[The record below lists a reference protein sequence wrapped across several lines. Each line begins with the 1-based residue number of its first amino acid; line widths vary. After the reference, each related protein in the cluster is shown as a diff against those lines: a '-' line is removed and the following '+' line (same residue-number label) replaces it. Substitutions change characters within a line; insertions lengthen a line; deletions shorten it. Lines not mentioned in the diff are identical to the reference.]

1 MREFCTKWWKRIAT
15 VDMLFIGVLTLL
27 ASLFAS
33 WLKQFP
39 GFSLF
44 GALIIALLI
53 GMIIQ
58 FPIRSAYVGSNDGR
72 KAGVK
77 DAAGLISNKLLRIG
91 IKASD
96 KPVAELAPANLVFL
110 VDVSGSMSSPDKLA
124 LVQQTL
130 RLLTAQLRPEDLV
143 SIVTYASGTEVV
155 LQAALGSD
163 KKSILAAIDKLKA
176 GGSTA
181 DAVKQGNNHHNT
193 TVPRL

>member
-27 ASLFAS
+27 ASLIAS

-77 DAAGLISNKLLRIG
+77 DAAGLISNKLLRLG
-91 IKASD
+91 IILLGFKLN
-96 KPVAELAPANLVFL
+96 LAVLFTQ
-110 VDVSGSMSSPDKLA
+110 DRKS
-124 LVQQTL
+124 
-130 RLLTAQLRPEDLV
+130 
-143 SIVTYASGTEVV
+143 VV
-155 LQAALGSD
+155 
-163 KKSILAAIDKLKA
+163 
-176 GGSTA
+176 
-181 DAVKQGNNHHNT
+181 
-193 TVPRL
+193 

>member
-1 MREFCTKWWKRIAT
+1 
-15 VDMLFIGVLTLL
+15 MLFIGVLTLL

-77 DAAGLISNKLLRIG
+77 DAAGLISNKLLRLG
-91 IKASD
+91 IILLGKVFA
-96 KPVAELAPANLVFL
+96 ANV
-110 VDVSGSMSSPDKLA
+110 M
-124 LVQQTL
+124 
-130 RLLTAQLRPEDLV
+130 RLLCLRRRKP
-143 SIVTYASGTEVV
+143 S
-155 LQAALGSD
+155 AA
-163 KKSILAAIDKLKA
+163 A
-176 GGSTA
+176 
-181 DAVKQGNNHHNT
+181 
-193 TVPRL
+193 

>member
-58 FPIRSAYVGSNDGR
+58 FPRSAVPTS
-72 KAGVK
+72 VPMM
-77 DAAGLISNKLLRIG
+77 AARQ
-91 IKASD
+91 ASRT
-96 KPVAELAPANLVFL
+96 PLA
-110 VDVSGSMSSPDKLA
+110 
-124 LVQQTL
+124 
-130 RLLTAQLRPEDLV
+130 
-143 SIVTYASGTEVV
+143 
-155 LQAALGSD
+155 
-163 KKSILAAIDKLKA
+163 
-176 GGSTA
+176 
-181 DAVKQGNNHHNT
+181 
-193 TVPRL
+193 